1 MRPPSYTVGTAPS
14 VTKALQK
21 PTCVPPSALR
31 CATIATAS
39 SSPAHRTPDQ
49 EAAASAFVDAAVS
62 TVTPTNSVDASLR
75 TSDVGGGEEADRPWE
90 APYVREDV
98 MKGYALRLP
107 EPAYLKLKY
116 VAEATGQ
123 SMNGLCREAIEN
135 VVEALLTELDSRR

>member
-1 MRPPSYTVGTAPS
+1 MLGRPP
-14 VTKALQK
+14 K
-21 PTCVPPSALR
+21 R
-31 CATIATAS
+31 E
-39 SSPAHRTPDQ
+39 RTPDQ
-49 EAAASAFVDAAVS
+49 EAAVSAFVDAAVS
-62 TVTPTNSVDASLR
+62 TVTPMNSVDASLR
-75 TSDVGGGEEADRPWE
+75 TSERRGRGGEADRPWE

-135 VVEALLTELDSRR
+135 VVEALLAELDSKR